1 MNFLKLKFKSYT
13 VQVIPDDSQQI
24 KQYRITAKMLA
35 GIRIFL
41 VVFIVFAL
49 FFIINVGKISSKL
62 LRYETLKKTDAQLVK
77 VNANYEEVLSHLDSL
92 WLLESR
98 IQNIFETYLENDSNK
113 INSLIEKSKFAHTPS
128 EKIEVDFEG
137 LHGWKSMEERL
148 RIEKIPNI
156 LPVVGMI
163 SKSFDEENGHLGTDF
178 AAKVGSPIFATGTG
192 NVEFASEKDELGNT
206 IIINHG
212 NGYITSYSHL
222 KDMKTRKGR
231 QVKKG
236 DIIGTIGI
244 TGKVSGPHLHY
255 TITKDGVPQDPE
267 TFFNY

>member
-1 MNFLKLKFKSYT
+1 MNFLKIKFKSYT

-24 KQYRITAKMLA
+24 KQYRISAKLLT

-41 VVFIVFAL
+41 IVFIVLAIV
-49 FFIINVGKISSKL
+49 FIVSIGKMSSKIV
-62 LRYETLKKTDAQLVK
+62 RYETLKKTDAQLVK

-113 INSLIEKSKFAHTPS
+113 VKSLIEKSKFAHTPS

-148 RIEKIPNI
+148 KIEKLPNI

-163 SKSFDEENGHLGTDF
+163 SKSFDEDGEHFGTDF
-178 AAKVGSPIFATGTG
+178 SAKIGSPVFATGTG
-192 NVEFASEKDELGNT
+192 TVEYASDKDELGNT

-236 DIIGTIGI
+236 DIIGTIGN
-244 TGKVSGPHLHY
+244 TGKASGPHLHY
-255 TITKDGVPQDPE
+255 TITKDGIPQNPE